1 MTRIQVPF
9 HTEVFD
15 MAGKLSA
22 TQAAGQVDTTAT
34 LLRKT
39 MIRLQTEIA
48 AKRNEVRSLS
58 GDLDAGDDFELMAQ
72 SDSIAEVDTAEILR
86 DLEELRAA
94 EHALAR
100 LEAGQYGLC
109 EACEQPIPAGRL
121 TAQPTA
127 VRCVAC
133 QEALEAGHSR

>member
-1 MTRIQVPF
+1 
-9 HTEVFD
+9 
-15 MAGKLSA
+15 MAVKLSA
-22 TQAAGQVDTTAT
+22 MQAARQVEVTAT
-34 LLRKT
+34 LLRET
-39 MIRLQTEIA
+39 MARLQTEIA
-48 AKRNEVRSLS
+48 AKRSEVKALS
-58 GDLDAGDDFELMAQ
+58 GDLSAGDDFELMAQ

-109 EACEQPIPAGRL
+109 EQCEQPIPAGRL
-121 TAQPTA
+121 NAQPTA

-133 QEALEAGHSR
+133 QEALEGGLTG